1 MRLRNLRSRLTFG
14 LVAVLTVVFVLGGL
28 IVARDSDRSERSGVD
43 DRLRRTAELSD
54 TAALA
59 SIEEESPEPDPR
71 LDNVLRATGSSLRV
85 TVGQAP
91 VLEAGVAFPT
101 VRDAPLGFSTRTVQ
115 GRKVRIFVKTLRDD
129 RLGGLARLQ
138 ATTSLRLV
146 EDRQQRLRRRLLLTG
161 VAMLLAAGLGTWLAA
176 DVILRPLRRL
186 RSATQDIGTDEDLE
200 RRVPEQ
206 DGTEELRALARG
218 FNGMLERL
226 GRSAAERNRAL
237 AATRRFAADA
247 GHELRTPMTAIQAT
261 LSTISRHPEMPSE
274 TRQAIAQDALAEQR
288 RLVALLD
295 GLQALARGDANPVQ
309 HGDVDL
315 AGMAADAVQA
325 ARGANPGAMIEA
337 ELPEGPVVVRGWEPG
352 LRLVLDN
359 LVRNAV
365 RHGRP
370 GGRVRVSL
378 TVGRAPVLI
387 VDDDGPGVAPP
398 DRERIFEPFTRA
410 GDAAERPGSGLGLAL
425 VAQQVGH
432 HGARI
437 AVDDSPLGGARFTVS
452 FGER

>member
-28 IVARDSDRSERSGVD
+28 IIARDSDRSERSGVD

-59 SIEEESPEPDPR
+59 AIEEESPEPDAR
-71 LDNVLRATGSSLRV
+71 LDNVLRATGSSLKV
-85 TVGQAP
+85 TVGPAP
-91 VLEAGVAFPT
+91 VVEAGIDFPT
-101 VRDAPLGFSTRTVQ
+101 VSDAPLGFSTRTVA
-115 GRKVRIFVKTLRDD
+115 GRKVRVYVKTLRDD

-146 EDRQQRLRRRLLLTG
+146 EDRQRRLRERLLLTG
-161 VAMLLAAGLGTWLAA
+161 LAMLLAAGLGTWFAA

-186 RSATQDIGTDEDLE
+186 RSATQGIGTDEDLE

-237 AATRRFAADA
+237 EATRRFAADA

-261 LSTISRHPEMPSE
+261 LSTIARHPDMPAD
-274 TRQAIAQDALAEQR
+274 TRQAIAHDALAEQR
-288 RLVALLD
+288 RLVTLLD

-309 HGDVDL
+309 HDDVDL
-315 AGMAADAVQA
+315 AGMAADGVQA
-325 ARGANPGAMIEA
+325 ARGANPGAAIEA
-337 ELPEGPVVVRGWEPG
+337 ELPDGPLTVRGWEPG

-378 TVGRAPVLI
+378 TGGPAPVLT
-387 VDDDGPGVAPP
+387 VEDDGPGIAPQ
-398 DRERIFEPFTRA
+398 DRERIFEPFTRV
-410 GDAAERPGSGLGLAL
+410 GDVAERPGSGLGLAL

-432 HGARI
+432 HGAQI
-437 AVDDSPLGGARFTVS
+437 VVDDSPLGGARFSVT
-452 FGER
+452 FGGG